1 VRTAGFL
8 AGLNGVHARG
18 ARLSGEK
25 LGVPE
30 GGGGAIGACDL
41 SS

>member
-30 GGGGAIGACDL
+30 GGGGGRLGCM
-41 SS
+41 